1 MWGFVEGLGVPLDD
15 CYRLL
20 KQKQDH
26 DNLHG
31 LNGLSGN
38 IQIDITDGVGV
49 VFYDGEL
56 CHTRLLLEIYIDHL
70 GEIIVM
76 VKSNYSLMNLN
87 LLYKT

>member
-1 MWGFVEGLGVPLDD
+1 MPLLIGWFRIPSITLSTLVMWGFVEDLGFRLDD

-26 DNLHG
+26 EDNLRG

-38 IQIDITDGVGV
+38 IPIDSSDGVGV

-56 CHTRLLLEIYIDHL
+56 CHTRRPVQIRLARS
-70 GEIIVM
+70 G
-76 VKSNYSLMNLN
+76 
-87 LLYKT
+87 

>member
-1 MWGFVEGLGVPLDD
+1 MWGFVDGLGVPLDD

-26 DNLHG
+26 EDNLHG

-56 CHTRLLLEIYIDHL
+56 CHTRWPVPIRLAR
-70 GEIIVM
+70 
-76 VKSNYSLMNLN
+76 SS
-87 LLYKT
+87 